1 VQGDDIFAFV
11 LTTGGARIHRTTCP
25 NANNLY
31 AQYGHRILSATWGN
45 ISRSDFLAHVIVTGI
60 DTGPGVIQQL
70 TNRIYDLGINIR
82 SFEIKGEGGYF
93 EGHLG
98 LIVVNTDQL
107 QRAILELRRFEWV
120 SNVIRSDS

>member
-1 VQGDDIFAFV
+1 
-11 LTTGGARIHRTTCP
+11 L
-25 NANNLY
+25 N
-31 AQYGHRILSATWGN
+31 ATWGN
-45 ISRSDFLAHVIVTGI
+45 TSKSDFLTKIIVTGI

-82 SFEIKGEGGYF
+82 TFEISGEGGYF

-107 QRAILELRRFEWV
+107 HRAILELRKFDWV
-120 SNVIRSDS
+120 SNVSRAD

>member
-1 VQGDDIFAFV
+1 
-11 LTTGGARIHRTTCP
+11 
-25 NANNLY
+25 
-31 AQYGHRILSATWGN
+31 
-45 ISRSDFLAHVIVTGI
+45 VTGI